1 MVGQADVEV
10 EIVIQVDKVYTKQ
23 YFKVEI
29 FEHISLGVSLNE
41 SGEEDAGEQSEESVA
56 SGDEGYEGDTSDN
69 DSDGYGTDTTITNES
84 QSSDGWSEL
93 RWSVKLSTSDFFKIT
108 RVSSTY
114 LPQNRGGLGND
125 VSALASK
132 SSMKKSAMIGDTG

>member
-10 EIVIQVDKVYTKQ
+10 EIVIQVDEVYKKQ
-23 YFKVEI
+23 CFKVEI
-29 FEHISLGVSLNE
+29 LEHISLGVSLNE

-69 DSDGYGTDTTITNES
+69 DSDGYGTDTTITNEP

-93 RWSVKLSTSDFFKIT
+93 RHNQESPESNQSASEEHSEIT
-108 RVSSTY
+108 TIATVHR
-114 LPQNRGGLGND
+114 
-125 VSALASK
+125 
-132 SSMKKSAMIGDTG
+132 